1 MQLTQKAIMQV
12 YRLGGEMSRM
22 MHMML
27 AVATRIN
34 LWSYIFM
41 MMKRYGYLH

>member
-1 MQLTQKAIMQV
+1 MQLAQKAVMQV
-12 YRLGGEMSRM
+12 YRLGGVMPRM

-27 AVATRIN
+27 AVATGFY